1 MSTAEATK
9 FPCPCCGYLT
19 LSEAERGSYEICPVC
34 LWEDDASQFEDPD
47 SDTGANS
54 VSLAAGGAGRNGE
67 EGGDGEGRSPRQARP
82 PQDDEI
88 PAEDNS

>member
-34 LWEDDASQFEDPD
+34 LWEDDASQLEDPE

-54 VSLAAGGAGRNGE
+54 VSLAEARRNFAEYGASE
-67 EGGDGEGRSPRQARP
+67 ERFARQVRP